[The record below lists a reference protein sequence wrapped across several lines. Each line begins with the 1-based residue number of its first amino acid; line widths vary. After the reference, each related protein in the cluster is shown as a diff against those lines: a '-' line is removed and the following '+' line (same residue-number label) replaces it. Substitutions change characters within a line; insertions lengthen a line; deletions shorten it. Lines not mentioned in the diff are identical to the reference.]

1 MALNSPVRGAQGT
14 WGARRLGSLPG
25 SGRGGGVGASR
36 FGWAVPQG
44 WLYRPARRQ
53 RSDRCGVVGIPQRW
67 EPIGGQDQGHLGA
80 RTPGF
85 SPGPGRGVKSSGGEV
100 LVAKTPGFSPWLW
113 KGRGETPTTEEMEQ
127 FAKELK
133 HKRITLGFTQ
143 ADVGL
148 ALGVLYGKMFSQTTI
163 CRFEALQL
171 SFKNMCKLKPLL
183 QRWLD
188 EADSNANLQEMCSME
203 SALLQA
209 RKRKRTSIETAAR
222 GSLESY
228 FLRCPKP
235 SLQEI
240 AHIAHDLRLDKDVVR
255 VWFCNRRQKGKRS
268 GGCSA
273 RDDCEGGP
281 LPFTPPGQMSGPPLG
296 HHPTPP
302 QGYNAATFAA
312 LYVPQFHH
320 GGEPFDPTPPGP
332 PLMGHPM
339 HST

>member
-85 SPGPGRGVKSSGGEV
+85 SPGPGRGVKSSGGEGPPP
-100 LVAKTPGFSPWLW
+100 LQ
-113 KGRGETPTTEEMEQ
+113 ETPTTEEMEQ

-188 EADSNANLQEMCSME
+188 EADSNANLQE

-255 VWFCNRRQKGKRS
+255 VWFCNRRQKGKRNTS
-268 GGCSA
+268 DVA
-273 RDDCEGGP
+273 P
-281 LPFTPPGQMSGPPLG
+281 
-296 HHPTPP
+296 
-302 QGYNAATFAA
+302 
-312 LYVPQFHH
+312 
-320 GGEPFDPTPPGP
+320 
-332 PLMGHPM
+332 
-339 HST
+339 